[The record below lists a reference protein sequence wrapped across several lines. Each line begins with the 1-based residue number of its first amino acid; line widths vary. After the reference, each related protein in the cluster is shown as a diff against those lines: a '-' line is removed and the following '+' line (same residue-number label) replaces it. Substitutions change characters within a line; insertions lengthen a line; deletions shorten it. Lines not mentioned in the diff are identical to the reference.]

1 MNKPF
6 DRDDF
11 MRSVL
16 EEVKRVSPSA
26 NSASNSF
33 DQSLKATANATV
45 YEGQPVVP
53 DKTPSEGVQF
63 DDFVAYMPTHSYIFK
78 PTGETWPASSVNARI
93 PSITTDDGK
102 SIKASLWLDTNRPV
116 EQVTWAPGKPM
127 EIDDRLFDAGG
138 WIERPGCRVFNLYR
152 PPGIA
157 PRSGDAAPWLDHA
170 HKVFGDDANH
180 IVKWLAHR
188 VQRPED
194 KINHALVLGGAEGI
208 GKDTLLE
215 PVKEAVGP
223 WNFNE
228 VSPQQ
233 MLGQFN
239 GYVRSVI
246 LRINEARDLGDL
258 DRFKFYDH
266 IKVYTAAP
274 PDVLRVNEK
283 YLREYPAMNVL
294 GVVIT
299 TNHKAD
305 GIYLPPGD
313 RRHFVAWSPVTK
325 DDFPDGYFGGLYRW
339 FANGGNEYVADY
351 LGRLD
356 LSDFDAKAPPP
367 KTDAFWD
374 IVQASSAPEDA
385 ELADALDLLGR
396 PEVTTL
402 EHIKRVAPSEFAL
415 WLGDRKNA
423 RRIPH
428 RLEACGYVPV
438 RNPDV
443 KDGLWKIDGTRRSVY
458 ARHELSLRDRLTG
471 ASRLMR

>member
-1 MNKPF
+1 
-6 DRDDF
+6 
-11 MRSVL
+11 
-16 EEVKRVSPSA
+16 
-26 NSASNSF
+26 
-33 DQSLKATANATV
+33 
-45 YEGQPVVP
+45 
-53 DKTPSEGVQF
+53 
-63 DDFVAYMPTHSYIFK
+63 
-78 PTGETWPASSVNARI
+78 
-93 PSITTDDGK
+93 
-102 SIKASLWLDTNRPV
+102 
-116 EQVTWAPGKPM
+116 
-127 EIDDRLFDAGG
+127 
-138 WIERPGCRVFNLYR
+138 
-152 PPGIA
+152 
-157 PRSGDAAPWLDHA
+157 
-170 HKVFGDDANH
+170 
-180 IVKWLAHR
+180 
-188 VQRPED
+188 
-194 KINHALVLGGAEGI
+194 
-208 GKDTLLE
+208 
-215 PVKEAVGP
+215 VKEAVGA

-239 GYVRSVI
+239 GYVKSVI

-266 IKVYTAAP
+266 MKTYTAAP
-274 PDVLRVNEK
+274 PNVLRVNEK
-283 YLREYPAMNVL
+283 YLREYPVMNVL

-305 GIYLPPGD
+305 GIYLPPDD

-385 ELADALDLLGR
+385 ELADTLDLLGR
-396 PEVTTL
+396 PDVTTL

-415 WLGDRKNA
+415 WLGERKNA

-458 ARHELSLRDRLTG
+458 ARHDLSLRDRLTA
-471 ASRLMR
+471 ASRLLR